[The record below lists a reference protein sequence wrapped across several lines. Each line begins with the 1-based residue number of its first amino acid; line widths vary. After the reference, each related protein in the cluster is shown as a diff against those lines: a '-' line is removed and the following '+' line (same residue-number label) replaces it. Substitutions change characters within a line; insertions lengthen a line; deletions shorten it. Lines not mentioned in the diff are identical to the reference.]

1 MERASK
7 KTKTSFMRPAHV
19 KNYLHVF
26 INCMIENPAF
36 DSQTK
41 ENMTT
46 RAADFGSKCTLP
58 EEFFDKVAK
67 CGVLDHLMTFAA
79 IKAQQMLKKTDGSKS
94 SRIKSNIKLSF
105 HFHMCCPVEKLDD
118 ANLAG
123 TKKSTE
129 CTLILTEGDSAKAL
143 AMAGIA
149 VVGRDTFGVFPLRSS
164 LIRSCLHYRD
174 RYLFP

>member
-1 MERASK
+1 MTHVVDQVSKALVERIFK
-7 KTKTSFMRPAHV
+7 KTKTTLRPAHV

-46 RAADFGSKCTLP
+46 RVADFGSRCTLP
-58 EEFFDKVAK
+58 DEFLDKVAK
-67 CGVLDHLMTFAA
+67 CGVMDLLLNFAE
-79 IKAQQMLKKTDGSKS
+79 LKSTQLLNKTDGKKT
-94 SRIKSNIKLSF
+94 SRIQSTSNLIFIDRLTDVLLAV
-105 HFHMCCPVEKLDD
+105 PKLDD

-123 TKKSTE
+123 TSKSSD

-149 VVGRDTFGVFPLRSS
+149 VIGRDSYGVFPLR
-164 LIRSCLHYRD
+164 
-174 RYLFP
+174 